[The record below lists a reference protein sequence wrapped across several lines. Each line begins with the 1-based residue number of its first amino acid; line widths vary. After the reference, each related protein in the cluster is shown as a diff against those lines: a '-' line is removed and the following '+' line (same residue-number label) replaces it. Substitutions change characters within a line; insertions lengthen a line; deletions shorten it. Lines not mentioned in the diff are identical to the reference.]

1 MLKKLATTTTK
12 KGYHALWEQG
22 GGYTNT
28 GHARIIC
35 RADGKP
41 KSPVYVRQRGSLAC
55 EEHALIV
62 IHPGD
67 VVIDADRHRGD
78 YFIRVMKITKVG
90 DIVSKH
96 KKKLVLDTPERIHEI
111 IKQHAVAH
119 QLGELISIDYTETE
133 PTLQHLKN
141 RKVYDIT
148 YETVD
153 AGALVETIHLYEQG
167 GWDKEPPKHLKA
179 AIDAAINKADCY
191 HCREPHF
198 IAYE

>member
-1 MLKKLATTTTK
+1 MKKLTTTITK

-22 GGYTNT
+22 GRYTNT
-28 GHARIIC
+28 GYARIIC

-41 KSPVYVRQRGSLAC
+41 KSPVYIRQRGPLAC

-62 IHPGD
+62 IRPGD
-67 VVIDADRHRGD
+67 VVIDVDHRRGD
-78 YFIRVMKITKVG
+78 YFIRIMKITKVG

-96 KKKLVLDTPERIHEI
+96 KKKLVLDTPELIHET
-111 IKQHAVAH
+111 IKQHVVAH
-119 QLGELISIDYTETE
+119 QLGKLISISYTETE
-133 PTLQHLKN
+133 ATLQHLKN

-153 AGALVETIHLYEQG
+153 TGALVKTINFYEKG
-167 GWDKEPPKHLKA
+167 EWDKEPPKYLKA
-179 AIDAAINKADCY
+179 AINAAISKASCY

-198 IAYE
+198 IAYK

>member
-1 MLKKLATTTTK
+1 MKKLATTITK

-41 KSPVYVRQRGSLAC
+41 KSPVYIRQRGTLAC
-55 EEHALIV
+55 EEHALFI
-62 IHPGD
+62 INPGD
-67 VVIDADRHRGD
+67 VVIDADHHRGD
-78 YFIRVMKITKVG
+78 YFIRVMRITQVG
-90 DIVSKH
+90 DIISKH
-96 KKKLVLDTPERIHEI
+96 EKSLVLDDPGQIPGI
-111 IKQHAVAH
+111 IEQEVKANQM
-119 QLGELISIDYTETE
+119 GELVSVSYIERK
-133 PTLQHLKN
+133 PTLPLKDA
-141 RKVYDIT
+141 KVYHIT
-148 YETVD
+148 YETAD
-153 AGALVETIHLYEQG
+153 TGALAETIHLYKQG
-167 GWDKEPPKHLKA
+167 EWDKEPPKHLKA